1 MMPSPRLFP
10 SPNLRDSDM
19 HRKVVLV
26 IVWVAAVVVSNG
38 TDANGQPR
46 EENSAQKPATVAD
59 VVIRNG
65 LIVDGSGRPGV
76 AGDVALTGGR
86 ITAVGPDLKLTA
98 RETIDARGLV
108 VCPGFIDLH
117 SHADFAILK
126 HRAAENYI
134 RQGATTLVCGNCGMS
149 PPDAAEFFAK
159 LRDGGTGPNIAFLI
173 GHGEVRRTAMGTENV
188 APTAEQ
194 LERMKQL
201 VRKGMEAGAV
211 GMSTGLT
218 YSPSAYGKTDE
229 LIALCK
235 ELAPFHGFYA
245 THMRDEGTN
254 VFEALDE
261 ALKIGREAGVAVQI
275 SHHKIS
281 AASVFGATKL
291 TLRKI
296 DEARAAG
303 QDVTLDQYPYGAG
316 SGFLSFYVPQASVS
330 GGLEAYRKRIADP
343 KERAA
348 IVAGVEDVF
357 RKKLFEAGRSP
368 ENPKD
373 TASALTR
380 VQVAKA
386 PHDAKLSGKNLTEIL
401 TARGTEVTVHNGAE
415 VLVDLVAHNAM
426 GINHTL
432 DDSPGGDV
440 ERVMTHPLTS
450 IASDGTVFEFGKDN
464 PHPRSYG
471 CFPRVLGHYVRERK
485 VLKLEE
491 AIYKMTS
498 LPAQR
503 LGWKQRGTLAPG
515 NWADVVVFDPKTI
528 AEQATFIEPHQY
540 SVGVAHV
547 LIGGKFALRDGKLT
561 GEMLGRPLVRDEAEH
576 K

>member
-1 MMPSPRLFP
+1 MS
-10 SPNLRDSDM
+10 
-19 HRKVVLV
+19 RKVLTVFVLV
-26 IVWVAAVVVSNG
+26 AIAAG
-38 TDANGQPR
+38 GGGGAPTARAQPLAV
-46 EENSAQKPATVAD
+46 ESSTKPAVEAD

-65 LIVDGSGRPGV
+65 LIVDGTGRPGV
-76 AGDVALTGGR
+76 SGDVAITGGR
-86 ITAVGPDLKLTA
+86 ISAVGPDLKLTA
-98 RETIDARGLV
+98 RATIDARGQV

-117 SHADFAILK
+117 SHADFAILQ

-149 PPDAAEFFAK
+149 PPDTAEFFAK

-173 GHGEVRRTAMGTENV
+173 GHGAVRRTAMGTENV
-188 APTAEQ
+188 APTPKQ
-194 LERMKQL
+194 LARMKQL
-201 VRKGMEAGAV
+201 VRAAMEAGAV

-229 LIALCK
+229 LIELCK

-261 ALKIGREAGVAVQI
+261 ALKIGREAGVPVQI

-316 SGFLSFYVPQASVS
+316 SGFLSFYVPQSSVS

-343 KERAA
+343 KQRAE

-357 RKKLFEAGRSP
+357 KKKLFEAGRTP
-368 ENPKD
+368 DDPKH
-373 TASALTR
+373 TAAALTR

-386 PHDAKLSGKNLTEIL
+386 PHDPKLSGKNLTEIL

-415 VLVDLVAHNAM
+415 VLVDLVAHDAM

-440 ERVMTHPLTS
+440 ERVMLHPFTS

-471 CFPRVLGHYVRERK
+471 CFPRVLGLYVRERK

-491 AIYKMTS
+491 AIRKMTS
-498 LPAQR
+498 LPAER
-503 LGWKQRGTLAPG
+503 LGWKQRGTLAVG
-515 NWADVVVFDPKTI
+515 NWADVVVFDPATI
-528 AEQATFIEPHQY
+528 AEMSTFIEPHRH
-540 SVGVAHV
+540 SVGVSNV
-547 LIGGKFALRDGKLT
+547 LIHGTVVLRDGKMTDELP
-561 GEMLGRPLVRDEAEH
+561 GRPLVRNEAEH